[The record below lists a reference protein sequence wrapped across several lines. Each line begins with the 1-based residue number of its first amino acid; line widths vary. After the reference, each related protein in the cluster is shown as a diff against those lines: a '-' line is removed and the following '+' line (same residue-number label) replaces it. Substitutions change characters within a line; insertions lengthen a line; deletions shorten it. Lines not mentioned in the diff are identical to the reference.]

1 MNITRTLEKSV
12 REWLDSPLRILIL
25 YGPRQAG
32 KTTLIQ
38 TVLSGYAG
46 KIVRLNADE
55 YPVREALSQGDL
67 AKLSALV
74 KGRDLLFIDE
84 AQRVPDIGLNLKILH
99 DGMPNLRIIA
109 TGSSSF
115 ELAQKTGEPL
125 TGRTRSMT
133 LLPLGVA
140 EGAAT
145 LTPFELSRKR
155 EEFMIYGMY
164 PGLIG
169 FSDPAEK
176 AEVLAE
182 LANNYLY
189 KDILSSGGIRNEKK
203 IRDLV
208 RLLAFQTGNEVS
220 FTELG
225 TTLGMSKDTVIRYV
239 DLLEKAFI
247 LFRSQGFSANLRN
260 EITRKDKI
268 YFYDTGLR
276 NAVIDNFKPLAQRDD
291 SGRLWENF
299 LVAERRKHHL
309 HTRARVDSRFWRT
322 HAGSEID
329 LIEESG
335 GGITAWEIKS
345 GHKSARIPPAWAA
358 AYPRA
363 SFHVINEGN
372 WLPFLGVPPHNP
384 EINRAAFP

>member
-1 MNITRTLEKSV
+1 MLITRTLENAV
-12 REWLDSPLRILIL
+12 REWLGSPVRILIL

-38 TVLSGYAG
+38 AALSGYGG
-46 KIVRLNADE
+46 KVVSLNADE

-74 KGRDLLFIDE
+74 QGRDLLFIDE

-99 DGMPNLRIIA
+99 DGIPDLRIIA

-125 TGRTRSMT
+125 TGRTRSIT
-133 LLPLGVA
+133 LLALGVA
-140 EGAAT
+140 EWASM

-155 EEFMIYGMY
+155 EEFMIFGMY
-164 PGLIG
+164 PGLVG
-169 FSDPAEK
+169 FPDPAEK
-176 AEVLAE
+176 ADALVE

-189 KDILSSGGIRNEKK
+189 KDILSLGGVRHERK

-208 RLLAFQTGNEVS
+208 RLLAFQTGSEVS

-260 EITRKDKI
+260 EITKKDKI

-291 SGRLWENF
+291 GGRLWENF
-299 LVAERRKHHL
+299 LIAERRKLHL

-322 HAGSEID
+322 HSGSEID
-329 LIEESG
+329 LIEEG
-335 GGITAWEIKS
+335 GGTISAWEIKS
-345 GHKSARIPPAWAA
+345 GQKSTRLPPAWAA
-358 AYPRA
+358 AYPEA
-363 SFHVINEGN
+363 PFQVINESN
-372 WLPFLGVPPHNP
+372 WLPFLGVPG
-384 EINRAAFP
+384 ERA

>member
-1 MNITRTLEKSV
+1 
-12 REWLDSPLRILIL
+12 
-25 YGPRQAG
+25 
-32 KTTLIQ
+32 
-38 TVLSGYAG
+38 LSGYAG
-46 KIVRLNADE
+46 KVVSLNADE

-74 KGRDLLFIDE
+74 QGRDLLFIDE

-140 EGAAT
+140 EWAST

-155 EEFMIYGMY
+155 EEFMIFGMY

-169 FSDPAEK
+169 FSDSTEK
-176 AEVLAE
+176 ADVLAE

-189 KDILSSGGIRNEKK
+189 KDILSLGGIRNERK

-208 RLLAFQTGNEVS
+208 RLLAFQTGSEVS

-260 EITRKDKI
+260 EITKKDKI
-268 YFYDTGLR
+268 FFYDTGLR

-299 LVAERRKHHL
+299 LVAERRKLHL
-309 HTRARVDSRFWRT
+309 HTRTRVDSRFWRT

-335 GGITAWEIKS
+335 GNITAWEIKS
-345 GHKSARIPPAWAA
+345 GHKSARVPPAWAA
-358 AYPRA
+358 AYPDA
-363 SFHVINEGN
+363 PFHVINEDN
-372 WLPFLGVPPHNP
+372 WIPFLGVQ
-384 EINRAAFP
+384 

>member
-1 MNITRTLEKSV
+1 MEKAV
-12 REWLDSPLRILIL
+12 REWLDSPVRILIL

-38 TVLSGYAG
+38 AALSGYAG
-46 KIVRLNADE
+46 KVVSLNADE

-74 KGRDLLFIDE
+74 QGRDLLFIDE

-99 DGMPNLRIIA
+99 DGIPKLRIIA

-140 EGAAT
+140 EWAST

-155 EEFMIYGMY
+155 EEFIVYGMY

-169 FSDPAEK
+169 FPDSAEK
-176 AEVLAE
+176 ADALAE

-189 KDILSSGGIRNEKK
+189 KDILSLGGIRHEKK

-225 TTLGMSKDTVIRYV
+225 TALGMSKDTVIRYV

-247 LFRSQGFSANLRN
+247 LFRSQGYSANLRN
-260 EITRKDKI
+260 EITKKDKI

-291 SGRLWENF
+291 GGRLWENF
-299 LVAERRKHHL
+299 LVAERRKLHF
-309 HTRARVDSRFWRT
+309 HTRTRVDSRFWRT
-322 HAGSEID
+322 HAGSKID
-329 LIEESG
+329 LIEESSG
-335 GGITAWEIKS
+335 GLGAWEIKS
-345 GHKSARIPPAWAA
+345 GQKSARIPPAWAA
-358 AYPRA
+358 AYPEA
-363 SFHVINEGN
+363 PFHVINEAN
-372 WLPFLGVPPHNP
+372 WLAFLGVP
-384 EINRAAFP
+384 

>member
-1 MNITRTLEKSV
+1 MVITRMLENAI
-12 REWLDSPLRILIL
+12 REWLDSPVRILIL

-32 KTTLIQ
+32 KTTLIR
-38 TVLSGYAG
+38 TALSGYGG
-46 KIVRLNADE
+46 KVVSLNADE
-55 YPVREALSQGDL
+55 YAVREALSQGEL
-67 AKLSALV
+67 SKLSALV
-74 KGRDLLFIDE
+74 QGRDLLFIDE
-84 AQRVPDIGLNLKILH
+84 AQRVPNIGLNLKILH
-99 DGMPNLRIIA
+99 DGIPNLRIIA

-140 EGAAT
+140 EWAST

-155 EEFMIYGMY
+155 EEFMIFGMY
-164 PGLIG
+164 PGLIK

-182 LANNYLY
+182 LANSYLY
-189 KDILSSGGIRNEKK
+189 KDILSLGGIRNEKK
-203 IRDLV
+203 IHDLV
-208 RLLAFQTGNEVS
+208 RLLAFQTGSEVS

-247 LFRSQGFSANLRN
+247 VFRSQGFSSNLRN
-260 EITRKDKI
+260 EITKKDKI

-276 NAVIDNFKPLAQRDD
+276 NAVIDNFKPLALRDD

-299 LVAERRKHHL
+299 ILAERRKLHL
-309 HTRARVDSRFWRT
+309 HRRKRVDSRFWRT

-335 GGITAWEIKS
+335 GSLSAWEIKS
-345 GHKSARIPPAWAA
+345 GQKSAKRPPAWAA
-358 AYPRA
+358 AYPNA
-363 SFHVINEGN
+363 LFQVINESN
-372 WLPFLGVPPHNP
+372 WLPFLLSSQS
-384 EINRAAFP
+384 A

>member
-1 MNITRTLEKSV
+1 MLITRALENAV
-12 REWLDSPLRILIL
+12 REWLDSPVRILIL

-38 TVLSGYAG
+38 AALSGYGG
-46 KIVRLNADE
+46 KVVSLNADE

-74 KGRDLLFIDE
+74 QGRDLLFIDE

-99 DGMPNLRIIA
+99 DGIPDLRIIA

-125 TGRTRSMT
+125 TGRTRSIT

-140 EGAAT
+140 EWASM

-155 EEFMIYGMY
+155 EEFMIFGMY

-169 FSDPAEK
+169 FPDPAEK
-176 AEVLAE
+176 ADALVE
-182 LANNYLY
+182 LVNNYLY
-189 KDILSSGGIRNEKK
+189 KDILSLGGVRHERK
-203 IRDLV
+203 IRYLG
-208 RLLAFQTGNEVS
+208 RLLAFQTGSEVS

-260 EITRKDKI
+260 EITKKDKI

-276 NAVIDNFKPLAQRDD
+276 NAIIDNFKPLAQRDD
-291 SGRLWENF
+291 GGRLWENF
-299 LVAERRKHHL
+299 LIAERRKLHL
-309 HTRARVDSRFWRT
+309 HMRARVDSRFWRT
-322 HAGSEID
+322 HSGSEID
-329 LIEESG
+329 LIEEG
-335 GGITAWEIKS
+335 GGTISAWEIKS
-345 GHKSARIPPAWAA
+345 GQKSAKLPPAWAA
-358 AYPRA
+358 AYPEA
-363 SFHVINEGN
+363 PFQVINESN
-372 WLPFLGVPPHNP
+372 WLPFLGVPGG
-384 EINRAAFP
+384 RL

>member
-1 MNITRTLEKSV
+1 MNITRTLEKAV
-12 REWLDSPLRILIL
+12 REWLDSPVRILIL

-32 KTTLIQ
+32 KTTLIR
-38 TVLSGYAG
+38 TALSGYAG
-46 KIVRLNADE
+46 KVVSLNADE

-74 KGRDLLFIDE
+74 QGRDLLFIDE

-133 LLPLGVA
+133 LLPLSVA
-140 EGAAT
+140 EWAST

-155 EEFMIYGMY
+155 EEFMIFGMY

-169 FSDPAEK
+169 FSDSAEK
-176 AEVLAE
+176 ADVLAE

-189 KDILSSGGIRNEKK
+189 KDILSLGGIRNERK

-208 RLLAFQTGNEVS
+208 RLLAFQTGSEVS

-260 EITRKDKI
+260 EITKKDKI
-268 YFYDTGLR
+268 FFYDTGLR

-299 LVAERRKHHL
+299 LVAERRKLHL
-309 HTRARVDSRFWRT
+309 HTRTRVDSRFWRT

-335 GGITAWEIKS
+335 GNITAWEIKS
-345 GHKSARIPPAWAA
+345 GHKSARVPPAWAA
-358 AYPRA
+358 AYPDA
-363 SFHVINEGN
+363 PFHVINEDN
-372 WLPFLGVPPHNP
+372 WIPFLGVQ
-384 EINRAAFP
+384 

>member
-1 MNITRTLEKSV
+1 MNITRTLEKVV
-12 REWLDSPLRILIL
+12 REWLDSPVRILIL

-32 KTTLIQ
+32 KTTLIR
-38 TVLSGYAG
+38 TALSGYAG
-46 KIVRLNADE
+46 KVVSLNADE

-74 KGRDLLFIDE
+74 QGRDLLFIDE

-140 EGAAT
+140 EWAST

-155 EEFMIYGMY
+155 EEFMIFGMY

-169 FSDPAEK
+169 FSDSAEK
-176 AEVLAE
+176 ADVLAE

-189 KDILSSGGIRNEKK
+189 KDILSLGGIRNERK

-208 RLLAFQTGNEVS
+208 RLLAFQTGSEVS

-260 EITRKDKI
+260 EITKKDKI
-268 YFYDTGLR
+268 FFYDTGLR

-299 LVAERRKHHL
+299 LVAERRKLHL
-309 HTRARVDSRFWRT
+309 HTRTRVDSRFWRT

-335 GGITAWEIKS
+335 GNITAWEIKS
-345 GHKSARIPPAWAA
+345 GHKSARVPPAWAA
-358 AYPRA
+358 AYPDA
-363 SFHVINEGN
+363 PFHVINEDN
-372 WLPFLGVPPHNP
+372 WIPFLGVQ
-384 EINRAAFP
+384 

>member
-1 MNITRTLEKSV
+1 MLITRTLENAV
-12 REWLDSPLRILIL
+12 REWLVSPVRILIL

-38 TVLSGYAG
+38 TALSGYAG
-46 KIVRLNADE
+46 KVVSLNADE

-74 KGRDLLFIDE
+74 QGRDLLFIDE

-99 DGMPNLRIIA
+99 DGMPKLRIIA

-133 LLPLGVA
+133 LLPLSVA
-140 EGAAT
+140 EWAST
-145 LTPFELSRKR
+145 LTSFELSRKR
-155 EEFMIYGMY
+155 DEFMIFGMY

-169 FSDPAEK
+169 FPDSAEK
-176 AEVLAE
+176 ANALAE

-189 KDILSSGGIRNEKK
+189 KDILSLGGIRHERK

-208 RLLAFQTGNEVS
+208 RLLAFQTGSEVS

-247 LFRSQGFSANLRN
+247 LFRSQGYSANLRN
-260 EITRKDKI
+260 EITKKDKV

-276 NAVIDNFKPLAQRDD
+276 NAVIDNFKPLAQRNDG
-291 SGRLWENF
+291 GRLWENF
-299 LVAERRKHHL
+299 LIAERRKLHL

-322 HAGSEID
+322 HGGSEID
-329 LIEESG
+329 LIEESSG
-335 GGITAWEIKS
+335 GLGAWEIKS
-345 GHKSARIPPAWAA
+345 GQKSAKIPPAWAA
-358 AYPRA
+358 AYPEA
-363 SFHVINEGN
+363 PFHVINESN
-372 WLPFLGVPPHNP
+372 WLPFLGVP
-384 EINRAAFP
+384 

>member
-1 MNITRTLEKSV
+1 MNITRTLERAV
-12 REWLDSPLRILIL
+12 REWFDSPIRMLIL

-38 TVLSGYAG
+38 TVLAGYAG
-46 KIVRLNADE
+46 RVVSLNADE

-67 AKLSALV
+67 SKLSALV
-74 KGRDLLFIDE
+74 QGRDLLFIDE

-99 DGMPNLRIIA
+99 DGIPGLRIIA

-140 EGAAT
+140 ERAST

-155 EEFMIYGMY
+155 DEFMIYGMY

-169 FSDPAEK
+169 YSNPGDRTEA
-176 AEVLAE
+176 LAE
-182 LANNYLY
+182 LANDYLY
-189 KDILSSGGIRNEKK
+189 KDILSLGGIRNERK

-208 RLLAFQTGNEVS
+208 RLLAFQTGSEVS
-220 FTELG
+220 FPELG
-225 TTLGMSKDTVIRYV
+225 MSLGMSKDTVIRYV

-247 LFRSQGFSANLRN
+247 VFRSQGFSSNLRS

-268 YFYDTGLR
+268 YFYDTGIR

-291 SGRLWENF
+291 AGRLWENF
-299 LVAERRKHHL
+299 LIAERRKMHL
-309 HTRARVDSRFWRT
+309 HNRERVDSRFWRT

-329 LIEESG
+329 LIEERE
-335 GGITAWEIKS
+335 GGISAWEVKS
-345 GHKSARIPPAWAA
+345 GTRSARTPPAWAA
-358 AYPRA
+358 AYPDA
-363 SFHVINEGN
+363 PFQVVNESN
-372 WLPFLGVPPHNP
+372 WLAFLGV
-384 EINRAAFP
+384 

>member
-1 MNITRTLEKSV
+1 MIITRMLENAV
-12 REWLDSPLRILIL
+12 REWLDSPVRILIL

-38 TVLSGYAG
+38 TALSGYAG
-46 KIVRLNADE
+46 KVVSLNADE
-55 YPVREALSQGDL
+55 YAVREALSQGDL

-74 KGRDLLFIDE
+74 QGRDLLFIDE

-99 DGMPNLRIIA
+99 DGIPNLRIIA

-115 ELAQKTGEPL
+115 ELAQKTGESL
-125 TGRTRSMT
+125 TGRTRSLT

-140 EGAAT
+140 EWASS

-155 EEFMIYGMY
+155 EEFMVFGMY

-169 FSDPAEK
+169 FPNPAGK

-182 LANNYLY
+182 LANSYLY
-189 KDILSSGGIRNEKK
+189 KDILSLGGIRNERK
-203 IRDLV
+203 IHDLV
-208 RLLAFQTGNEVS
+208 RLLAFQTGSEVS

-225 TTLGMSKDTVIRYV
+225 TMLGMSKDTVIRYV

-247 LFRSQGFSANLRN
+247 VFRSQGFSSNLRN
-260 EITRKDKI
+260 EITKKDKI

-276 NAVIDNFKPLAQRDD
+276 NAVIDNFKPLALRDD
-291 SGRLWENF
+291 TGRLWENF
-299 LVAERRKHHL
+299 LLAERRKLHL
-309 HTRARVDSRFWRT
+309 HRRERVDSRFWRT

-329 LIEESG
+329 LIEESSG
-335 GGITAWEIKS
+335 SLTAWEIKS
-345 GHKSARIPPAWAA
+345 GQKSARIPPAWAA
-358 AYPRA
+358 AYPKA
-363 SFHVINEGN
+363 LFHVINESN
-372 WLPFLGVPPHNP
+372 WLPFLLSS
-384 EINRAAFP
+384 

>member
-1 MNITRTLEKSV
+1 MLITRTLENAV
-12 REWLDSPLRILIL
+12 REWLVSPVRILIL

-32 KTTLIQ
+32 KTTLVQ
-38 TVLSGYAG
+38 TALSGYEG
-46 KIVRLNADE
+46 KVVSLNADE

-74 KGRDLLFIDE
+74 QGRDLLFIDE

-140 EGAAT
+140 EWAST

-155 EEFMIYGMY
+155 EEFIIFGMY

-169 FSDPAEK
+169 FPDSAEK
-176 AEVLAE
+176 ANALAE

-189 KDILSSGGIRNEKK
+189 KDILSLGGIRHERK

-208 RLLAFQTGNEVS
+208 RLLAFQTGSEVS

-247 LFRSQGFSANLRN
+247 LFRSQGYSANLRN
-260 EITRKDKI
+260 EITKKDKV

-291 SGRLWENF
+291 GGRLWENF
-299 LVAERRKHHL
+299 LIAERRKLHL

-322 HAGSEID
+322 HGGSEID
-329 LIEESG
+329 LIEESSG
-335 GGITAWEIKS
+335 GLGAWEIKS
-345 GHKSARIPPAWAA
+345 GQKSAKIPPAWAA
-358 AYPRA
+358 AYPEA
-363 SFHVINEGN
+363 PFHVINESN
-372 WLPFLGVPPHNP
+372 WLPFLGVP
-384 EINRAAFP
+384 

>member
-1 MNITRTLEKSV
+1 MLITRTLENAV
-12 REWLDSPLRILIL
+12 REWLVSPVRILIL

-32 KTTLIQ
+32 KTTLVQ
-38 TVLSGYAG
+38 TALSGYEG
-46 KIVRLNADE
+46 KVVSLNADE

-74 KGRDLLFIDE
+74 QGRDLLFIDE

-140 EGAAT
+140 EWAST

-155 EEFMIYGMY
+155 EEFIIFGMY

-169 FSDPAEK
+169 FPDSAEK
-176 AEVLAE
+176 ANALAE

-189 KDILSSGGIRNEKK
+189 KDILSLGGIRHERM

-208 RLLAFQTGNEVS
+208 RLLAFQTGSEVS

-247 LFRSQGFSANLRN
+247 LFRSQGYSANLRN
-260 EITRKDKI
+260 EITKKDKV

-291 SGRLWENF
+291 GGRLWENF
-299 LVAERRKHHL
+299 LIAERRKLHL

-322 HAGSEID
+322 HGGSEID
-329 LIEESG
+329 LIEESSG
-335 GGITAWEIKS
+335 GLGAWEIKS
-345 GHKSARIPPAWAA
+345 GQKSAKIPPAWAA
-358 AYPRA
+358 AYPEA
-363 SFHVINEGN
+363 PFHVINESN
-372 WLPFLGVPPHNP
+372 WLPFLGVP
-384 EINRAAFP
+384 

>member
-1 MNITRTLEKSV
+1 MEKAV
-12 REWLDSPLRILIL
+12 REWLDSPVRILIL

-38 TVLSGYAG
+38 AALSGYAG
-46 KIVRLNADE
+46 KVVSLNADE

-67 AKLSALV
+67 AKLSTLV
-74 KGRDLLFIDE
+74 QGRDLLFIDE

-99 DGMPNLRIIA
+99 DGIPKLRIIA

-140 EGAAT
+140 EWAST

-155 EEFMIYGMY
+155 EEFIVYGMY

-169 FSDPAEK
+169 FPDSAEK
-176 AEVLAE
+176 ADALAE

-189 KDILSSGGIRNEKK
+189 KDILSLGGIRHERK

-208 RLLAFQTGNEVS
+208 RLLAFQTGSEVS

-225 TTLGMSKDTVIRYV
+225 TALGMSKDTVIRYV

-247 LFRSQGFSANLRN
+247 LFRSQGYSANLRN
-260 EITRKDKI
+260 EITKKDKI

-291 SGRLWENF
+291 GGRLWENF
-299 LVAERRKHHL
+299 LVAERRKLHF
-309 HTRARVDSRFWRT
+309 HTRTRVDSRFWRT
-322 HAGSEID
+322 HAGSKID
-329 LIEESG
+329 LIEESSG
-335 GGITAWEIKS
+335 GLGAWEIKS
-345 GHKSARIPPAWAA
+345 GQKARGYRRHGRLHI
-358 AYPRA
+358 RRRR
-363 SFHVINEGN
+363 FM
-372 WLPFLGVPPHNP
+372 
-384 EINRAAFP
+384 